1 MANRIGI
8 FLQVRL
14 NSSRMPGKALLNLAG
29 KLLIEHTIE
38 RLSVVPAD
46 VRVILTTKE
55 SEAALKYIA
64 QDNGWEI
71 FCGDAQNVLKRYVD
85 AALFFDVETIVRA
98 TGDNPLTSSEI
109 AIETLNAFAKEK
121 ADLAHIAPAPYGSG
135 VEVVKR
141 SALLKALEKASMPYE
156 FEHVTP
162 YIYGHE
168 NEFKVV
174 TAKYHSEEIN
184 REKNEYDDSIRC

>member
-71 FCGDAQNVLKRYVD
+71 FCGDAQNVLKR
-85 AALFFDVETIVRA
+85 
-98 TGDNPLTSSEI
+98 
-109 AIETLNAFAKEK
+109 
-121 ADLAHIAPAPYGSG
+121 
-135 VEVVKR
+135 
-141 SALLKALEKASMPYE
+141 
-156 FEHVTP
+156 
-162 YIYGHE
+162 
-168 NEFKVV
+168 
-174 TAKYHSEEIN
+174 
-184 REKNEYDDSIRC
+184 

>member
-1 MANRIGI
+1 MAKRIGI

-29 KLLIEHTIE
+29 KLLIQHTIE

-55 SEAALKYIA
+55 CEGVLKYIA
-64 QDNGWEI
+64 EENGWEI
-71 FCGDAQNVLKRYVD
+71 FCGDSQNVLKRFVD

-109 AIETLNAFAKEK
+109 TMETLSFLYM
-121 ADLAHIAPAPYGSG
+121 D
-135 VEVVKR
+135 
-141 SALLKALEKASMPYE
+141 
-156 FEHVTP
+156 T
-162 YIYGHE
+162 
-168 NEFKVV
+168 
-174 TAKYHSEEIN
+174 
-184 REKNEYDDSIRC
+184 